1 MNETGG
7 NTRLN
12 QLNNTTMNF
21 IETIKNSNKFERFT
35 YSTNNISDSLFGF
48 TLKGKHVYYWFVEIG
63 GEWYFDHAY
72 SQNTGATKKTYKA
85 MPQAVL
91 DIYLDYSKQTEN
103 KTATDGTTNN
113 MNNSI
118 LGAIECAKE
127 NGGVTYQLDN
137 GILAGLPFYCI
148 SKSGHELRVDDLTE
162 DVVKDYVLKHAEL
175 LAQDGACL
183 GMWKSDNG
191 QFCLDVTDLW
201 DKEEYTLEGALE
213 IGRLRDQQAIF
224 DLESMT
230 EVVCHDFEV
239 YKEGNKTRVKANNE
253 RASEWF
259 RNLGYFAWEN
269 EFWFSGTRAHKDFK
283 DSNYYERVQMLN
295 AGFTCLVR

>member
-1 MNETGG
+1 
-7 NTRLN
+7 
-12 QLNNTTMNF
+12 MNF

-35 YSTNNISDSLFGF
+35 YSSNDIFDSMFGF

-72 SQNTGATKKTYKA
+72 SQNTGETKKTYKA

-91 DIYLDYSKQTEN
+91 DIYLDYSKQTKN
-103 KTATDGTTNN
+103 KTATDGTNDMKNT
-113 MNNSI
+113 I

-137 GILAGLPFYCI
+137 GIIAGLPFYCI
-148 SKSGHELRVDDLTE
+148 SKSGYELRVDDLTE
-162 DVVKDYVLKHAEL
+162 DVVKEYVLKHAEL

-253 RASEWF
+253 RASAWF
-259 RNLGYFAWEN
+259 NGLGFTPRVDN
-269 EFWFSGTRAHKDFK
+269 QMIFGFSST
-283 DSNYYERVQMLN
+283 DSYEYLLDRKGYERTQMLN

>member
-1 MNETGG
+1 
-7 NTRLN
+7 
-12 QLNNTTMNF
+12 MNF
-21 IETIKNSNKFERFT
+21 IDTIKNSNKFERLT
-35 YSTNNISDSLFGF
+35 YSSNDISDSMFGF

-63 GEWYFDHAY
+63 GEWYFNHSY
-72 SQNTGATKKTYKA
+72 SQNTGATKRTYKA
-85 MPQAVL
+85 MPQAVFE
-91 DIYLDYSKQTEN
+91 IYLDYSKETEN
-103 KTATDGTTNN
+103 KTATDGNNN
-113 MNNSI
+113 MKNTI

-148 SKSGHELRVDDLTE
+148 SKSGYELRVDDLTE
-162 DVVKDYVLKHAEL
+162 EVVKDYILQHAEL

-191 QFCLDVTDLW
+191 QFYLDVTDLW

-224 DLESMT
+224 DLETMT
-230 EVVCHDFEV
+230 EFTCHDFEV
-239 YKEGNKTRVKANNE
+239 YIEDGRRSVIKANNE
-253 RASEWF
+253 KAAAWF
-259 RNLGYFAWEN
+259 MNNGYSDWKPK
-269 EFWFSGTRAHKDFK
+269 EFGFTGTRAYEDYK
-283 DSNYYERVQMLN
+283 DSNYFERVQMLD

>member
-7 NTRLN
+7 NARLN
-12 QLNNTTMNF
+12 QL
-21 IETIKNSNKFERFT
+21 KN
-35 YSTNNISDSLFGF
+35 
-48 TLKGKHVYYWFVEIG
+48 
-63 GEWYFDHAY
+63 
-72 SQNTGATKKTYKA
+72 
-85 MPQAVL
+85 
-91 DIYLDYSKQTEN
+91 
-103 KTATDGTTNN
+103 NN
-113 MNNSI
+113 MKNTI
-118 LGAIECAKE
+118 LGAIECAKV

-137 GILAGLPFYCI
+137 GIIANLPFYCI

-162 DVVKDYVLKHAEL
+162 DVVKEYVLQHAEL

-239 YKEGNKTRVKANNE
+239 YLENGNRSVVKANNDK
-253 RASEWF
+253 AAEWF
-259 RNLGYFAWEN
+259 RDIGYSDWKPK
-269 EFWFSGTRAHKDFK
+269 EFGFTGTSAHNDFK
-283 DSNYYERVQMLN
+283 NPNYYERVQMLN